1 MKIIVCVDDFNG
13 MTFNN
18 RRQSRDS
25 AVINKILSLT
35 QNSRLLISSYSK
47 NLFLNGEAEV
57 SPSPLKSALPE
68 DFCFIENE
76 DVSAYFEHIDSFIIF
91 RWNRRYPSDL
101 KFTLDLQSYRLV
113 SSEDFPGTSHDK
125 ITMEVYEK

>member
-1 MKIIVCVDDFNG
+1 MKLIVCVDDFNG

-68 DFCFIENE
+68 DFCVIENE
-76 DVSAYFEHIDSFIIF
+76 DVSAYFEHIDSVIIF

-101 KFTLDLQSYRLV
+101 KFTLDLQAYRLV